1 MQVTL
6 IKIGNSKGV
15 RLPKAVIDQACLED
29 KIELEV
35 RDGQV
40 ILSSTRQPRRD
51 WGVSAQ
57 ACHEAGE
64 DRVEGWD
71 ETLEDFEGSW

>member
-35 RDGQV
+35 RDG
-40 ILSSTRQPRRD
+40 
-51 WGVSAQ
+51 
-57 ACHEAGE
+57 
-64 DRVEGWD
+64 
-71 ETLEDFEGSW
+71 